1 MTNNTAAKPMAKSK
15 ITTVRPKNFDDD
27 AKVIA
32 DCLREEV
39 PVIIN
44 LEDTSPEHARR
55 IIDFALGTTY
65 AIDGDVQQVSEYVFV
80 CTPKTVM
87 VTFNKEEQKQEVA
100 KKITATLAEYAELP
114 IVVAANME
122 MRIGD
127 EAYRTLR
134 GELKD
139 FRYELDS
146 HNIAPTYKGNFADMA
161 DPGIRDFVFCRGESI
176 TPVSYEIGG
185 VHHWGMLISEHDA
198 LTVSFTI

>member
-1 MTNNTAAKPMAKSK
+1 MDIIDKVSRSLGLSEKDEEKVIAMSTKEERPNAQPEQKESPIQPPPASMSGHKVVDFNSAMSARENLMTNNNSTVKSMIKSK

-32 DCLREEV
+32 DCLREDV

-87 VTFNKEEQKQEVA
+87 VTFNREEPKQE
-100 KKITATLAEYAELP
+100 
-114 IVVAANME
+114 
-122 MRIGD
+122 
-127 EAYRTLR
+127 
-134 GELKD
+134 KD
-139 FRYELDS
+139 FS
-146 HNIAPTYKGNFADMA
+146 
-161 DPGIRDFVFCRGESI
+161 
-176 TPVSYEIGG
+176 
-185 VHHWGMLISEHDA
+185 W
-198 LTVSFTI
+198 LTRRL

>member
-1 MTNNTAAKPMAKSK
+1 MANNSNNIKPLVKSK
-15 ITTVRPKNFDDD
+15 ITTVKPKSFDDD

-87 VTFNKEEQKQEVA
+87 VTFNKEEQKQD
-100 KKITATLAEYAELP
+100 
-114 IVVAANME
+114 
-122 MRIGD
+122 R
-127 EAYRTLR
+127 
-134 GELKD
+134 
-139 FRYELDS
+139 
-146 HNIAPTYKGNFADMA
+146 
-161 DPGIRDFVFCRGESI
+161 
-176 TPVSYEIGG
+176 EIS
-185 VHHWGMLISEHDA
+185 W
-198 LTVSFTI
+198 LTRKL

>member
-1 MTNNTAAKPMAKSK
+1 MEIIDKVSRSLGLSDKDEEKETEMNTKDELPQGQSEKKDSPIQPPPANLSGHNVVDFNSAIAARENLMTNNSNTAKSMVKAK

-87 VTFNKEEQKQEVA
+87 VTFNKEEQKQE
-100 KKITATLAEYAELP
+100 
-114 IVVAANME
+114 
-122 MRIGD
+122 
-127 EAYRTLR
+127 
-134 GELKD
+134 
-139 FRYELDS
+139 
-146 HNIAPTYKGNFADMA
+146 
-161 DPGIRDFVFCRGESI
+161 RDFS
-176 TPVSYEIGG
+176 
-185 VHHWGMLISEHDA
+185 W
-198 LTVSFTI
+198 LTRKL

>member
-1 MTNNTAAKPMAKSK
+1 MDIIDKVSRSLGLSEKDEEKKTDMSTQDELPTEQSEKKDSPIQPPPANLSGHNVVDFNSAIAARDNLMTNNNTAKSMVKSK

-32 DCLREEV
+32 DCLREDV

-87 VTFNKEEQKQEVA
+87 VTFNKEEHKQ
-100 KKITATLAEYAELP
+100 
-114 IVVAANME
+114 
-122 MRIGD
+122 
-127 EAYRTLR
+127 
-134 GELKD
+134 
-139 FRYELDS
+139 
-146 HNIAPTYKGNFADMA
+146 
-161 DPGIRDFVFCRGESI
+161 
-176 TPVSYEIGG
+176 
-185 VHHWGMLISEHDA
+185 
-198 LTVSFTI
+198 

>member
-1 MTNNTAAKPMAKSK
+1 MEIIDKVSRSLGLSDKDEEKGVKMSTKEELPTAQPEQQESPIQPPPASMSGHKVVDFNSAMSARDNLMAENNITAKSIIKSK

-32 DCLREEV
+32 DCLREDV

-87 VTFNKEEQKQEVA
+87 VTFNREEPKQDR
-100 KKITATLAEYAELP
+100 
-114 IVVAANME
+114 N
-122 MRIGD
+122 
-127 EAYRTLR
+127 
-134 GELKD
+134 D
-139 FRYELDS
+139 FS
-146 HNIAPTYKGNFADMA
+146 
-161 DPGIRDFVFCRGESI
+161 
-176 TPVSYEIGG
+176 
-185 VHHWGMLISEHDA
+185 W
-198 LTVSFTI
+198 LTRKL

>member
-1 MTNNTAAKPMAKSK
+1 MEIIDKVSRSLGLSDKDEEKETEMSTKDEQPTGQSEKKDSPIQPPPANLSGHNVVDFNSAIAARENLMTNNNNPKSMVKAK

-87 VTFNKEEQKQEVA
+87 VTFNKEEQKHDRD
-100 KKITATLAEYAELP
+100 LP
-114 IVVAANME
+114 
-122 MRIGD
+122 
-127 EAYRTLR
+127 
-134 GELKD
+134 
-139 FRYELDS
+139 
-146 HNIAPTYKGNFADMA
+146 
-161 DPGIRDFVFCRGESI
+161 
-176 TPVSYEIGG
+176 
-185 VHHWGMLISEHDA
+185 W
-198 LTVSFTI
+198 LTRKL